1 VRARSVLT
9 AVIGGALAAAPGAPA
24 AFPGKNGLIAFVQ
37 IKHFS
42 PDIWVVGPKGGKGKD
57 LTRTRRFA
65 EFSPSFSPDGR
76 TIAFL
81 WTNRTGIQQ
90 GIGIVGANGKG
101 LRHLTTGNGTSDFYE
116 HPSWS
121 ADGKSILYTRGH
133 NDSNGEPVW
142 EIWSIPAH
150 GGAQQRLLSDG
161 GPRLSVTSPIGSQLA
176 YLVIDPLG
184 QGEDVLETSDFSGA
198 NPVRVGGQAPVSDWS
213 PDGKRFVY
221 IAHLAVTTR
230 AADGS
235 GNPTLVARGPRR
247 DEDPSYSPD
256 GRFVIWSNEAT
267 HDLWIA
273 NAGGGGAHIF
283 THQPGFAKEPTWG
296 PARH

>member
-1 VRARSVLT
+1 VRALLVLT
-9 AVIGGALAAAPGAPA
+9 AVIAAALAAATPA
-24 AFPGKNGLIAFVQ
+24 SGAFPGKNGLIAFVQ
-37 IKHFS
+37 VKHFS

-57 LTRTRRFA
+57 LTRTRRFT
-65 EFSPSFSPDGR
+65 ELSPSFSPDGR
-76 TIAFL
+76 MIAFL
-81 WTNRTGIQQ
+81 WFSRSGIQQ

-101 LRHLTTGNGTSDFYE
+101 LRHLTTGNATSDFYE

-121 ADGKSILYTRGH
+121 ADGKRILYTRGH
-133 NDSNGEPVW
+133 NDSSGEPVW

-161 GPRLSVTSPIGSQLA
+161 SPRLSVTSPIGSQLA
-176 YLVIDPLG
+176 YLVVDPLG

-198 NPVRVGGQAPVSDWS
+198 NVVKVGGQAPVSDWS

-221 IAHLAVTTR
+221 IAHLAVTSR
-230 AADGS
+230 AADG
-235 GNPTLVARGPRR
+235 GGAPTLVARGPMR

-283 THQPGFAKEPTWG
+283 THQPGFAKEPSWG